1 MDARAAL
8 LAVLCV
14 MLPACEQSPRAPA
27 QRALPAG
34 TADTSRAAPVAV
46 AQGRFHIARPLYEL
60 TDSLARVNRLRER
73 AKGIVVPAFGEG
85 VPQELNVV
93 NDTVYEIQTVARV
106 RFYPRE
112 EGGWSDT
119 IWTRAPGLYTDLLR
133 ATHDD
138 YGLPVT
144 AVHGRWLRV
153 DYAYAAD
160 GTPHA
165 GWVYLA
171 PGRAVYHD
179 RDAQL
184 LEFNTTLVDPDS
196 AEIVLV
202 PGGRPLR
209 IDMSAGYTLRV
220 LRIEDEWIQV
230 LLMRPDTSACTGNET
245 LRVTRRDT
253 VWVRRYDA
261 RGMRQLTSAVAGC

>member
-1 MDARAAL
+1 MHGRAAL
-8 LAVLCV
+8 AVLGV
-14 MLPACEQSPRAPA
+14 VLTACEPSPRAPA
-27 QRALPAG
+27 QGALSEG
-34 TADTSRAAPVAV
+34 TAETARAAPAAL

-60 TDSLARVNRLRER
+60 TDSLQRVNRLRER
-73 AKGIVVPAFGEG
+73 AKGVVVPAFGEG
-85 VPQELNVV
+85 VPQELNVL

-106 RFYPRE
+106 RFYPSE
-112 EGGWSDT
+112 AGGWSDT
-119 IWTRAPGLYTDLLR
+119 IWTRAPDLYAQLLR
-133 ATHDD
+133 ATHED

-160 GTPHA
+160 GSPRA

-171 PGRAVYHD
+171 PGRAMYHD

-184 LEFNTTLVDPDS
+184 REFSTTLANPDS
-196 AEIVLV
+196 AELVLT

-209 IDMSAGYTLRV
+209 VDMSAGYTLRV

-230 LLMRPDTSACTGNET
+230 LLMRPDTSACTGNEG

-253 VWVRRYDA
+253 VWVRRFDA